1 MQMKRARLYQSAADS
16 TVSCG
21 LCAHHCT
28 IKPGRR
34 GICGVRENRGGELYS
49 LVYGQVAAEHIDP
62 VEKKPLF
69 HFLPGSLTYSVATT
83 GCNFKCLHCQN
94 HTLSQISGSVGEVP
108 HRYREPEAIADQ
120 AAAAGCRS
128 ISYTYSEPTV
138 FFEFADDCCRAAERK
153 GLRNIFVSNG
163 YMSRPAA
170 EVLAEVLGAINIDIK
185 SFSDDVYRTICGGRL
200 QPVLDN
206 VRFFRE
212 RGVWVEVTTLVIP
225 GLNDTDEELHSIADF
240 LVGCDPDIPWHVS
253 GFHPTFKML
262 DRPSTSAQRL
272 LTARDIGRAAGLNY
286 VYVGNIRGSGGEAT
300 LCPACSRVLIERSGF
315 LVVANHLTDG
325 RCPQCRQPVAGVWK

>member
-1 MQMKRARLYQSAADS
+1 MKKARLYQSNADG
-16 TVSCG
+16 TVTCN
-21 LCAHHCT
+21 LCTHHCT

-69 HFLPGSLTYSVATT
+69 HFLPGSLTYSVATA

-94 HTLSQISGSVGEVP
+94 HTLSQISGPVGEVGP
-108 HRYREPEAIADQ
+108 YRYREPAAIAEE
-120 AAAAGCRS
+120 AAVAGCRS

-138 FFEFADDCCRAAERK
+138 FFEFAYDCCRAASQK
-153 GLRNIFVSNG
+153 GLHNIFVSNG
-163 YMSRPAA
+163 YMSRAAA
-170 EVLAEVLGAINIDIK
+170 EMLAEVLSAINIDIK
-185 SFSDDVYRTICGGRL
+185 SFRNDFYRSICGGRL

-212 RGVWVEVTTLVIP
+212 QGVWVEVTTLIIP
-225 GLNDTDEELHSIADF
+225 GLNDTDEELRSIADF
-240 LVGCDPDIPWHVS
+240 LVSCDPDIPWHVS

-262 DRPSTSAQRL
+262 DRPSTPPQRL
-272 LTARDIGRAAGLNY
+272 LTARDIGHAAGLSY
-286 VYVGNIRGSGGEAT
+286 VYVGNIRNSDGET
-300 LCPACSRVLIERSGF
+300 TRCPACSATLIERSGF
-315 LVVANHLTDG
+315 LVIANHLTDG
-325 RCPQCRQPVAGVWK
+325 RCPHCQRPVAGVWS